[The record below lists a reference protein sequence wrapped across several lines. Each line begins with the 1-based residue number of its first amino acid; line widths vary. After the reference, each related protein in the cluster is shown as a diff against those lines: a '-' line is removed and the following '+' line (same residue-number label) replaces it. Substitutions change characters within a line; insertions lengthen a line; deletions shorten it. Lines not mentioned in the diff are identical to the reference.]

1 MPVSAQIKSPNLKQW
16 KADGIKAANGMTK
29 GQTVTDLNTV
39 MEKRSHI
46 VAKQQFSSKGSR
58 GAHGPWKALSTKG
71 ANYAAIKARLFPGK
85 PIMRR
90 EDDLYNSLTSTGG
103 ENISIGTN
111 TALGY
116 SFTMGTKVPYG
127 IEHQKGGTK
136 VKGLPPMRK
145 LLDPNNQTLRGF
157 ALAIARTIT
166 DGMFSRLF
174 FEISGTDLKRI
185 PFKYTRFE
193 QVDIP

>member
-1 MPVSAQIKSPNLKQW
+1 MPVAAQIRAKNLKQW
-16 KADGIKAANGMTK
+16 KADGIKAANGITD
-29 GQTVTDLNTV
+29 GRTVRNLNTV
-39 MEKRSHI
+39 LEQRSFI
-46 VAKQQFSSKGSR
+46 VAKQQFSSR
-58 GAHGPWKALSTKG
+58 GGRGQHGPWQALSSD
-71 ANYAAIKARLFPGK
+71 YAAVKAKLFPGK

-90 EDDLYNSLTSTGG
+90 EDRLFNSLTSAGG

-136 VKGLPPMRK
+136 VKGQPPMRK
-145 LLDPNNQTLRGF
+145 LLDPNSQTLRGF

-166 DGMFSRLF
+166 DGMFSRIF
-174 FEISGTDLKRI
+174 FEVSGTKLRRI
-185 PFKYTRFE
+185 PFKYTGFE
-193 QVDIP
+193 QTDIP